1 MNFTK
6 LAAIAALFLLLGGCS
21 VYMAAH
27 QPSEK
32 NIALFKVGTS
42 RDALIAEFGVPVT
55 SGVRNGKKYEI
66 YRFKQGYSQG
76 AKTARA
82 LVEGTADV
90 FTLGVTEVISTPVE
104 AINDGDLQ
112 VYEVT
117 YDSNDCVDQ
126 VILLTP
132 DGSPSPSAQ
141 PNVTAPSN
149 QQTTPPAQQVK
160 N

>member
-1 MNFTK
+1 MKFVK
-6 LAAIAALFLLLGGCS
+6 LSLVIFFMLLLGGCS

-32 NIALFKVGTS
+32 NVGLFKVGTS

-55 SGVRNGKKYEI
+55 SGVRDGKKYEI
-66 YRFKQGYSQG
+66 FRFKQGYSQG

-104 AINDGDLQ
+104 AINDGDLN

-126 VILLTP
+126 VMVLTP
-132 DGSPSPSAQ
+132 NTNLSPPTQPSPQ
-141 PNVTAPSN
+141 PASTTQSQPQSN
-149 QQTTPPAQQVK
+149 PK
-160 N
+160 

>member
-126 VILLTP
+126 VTVLTP
-132 DGSPSPSAQ
+132 SANMSKTSLPTQPSNTSAQTPSA
-141 PNVTAPSN
+141 
-149 QQTTPPAQQVK
+149 TTQAQ
-160 N
+160 